1 MKVFFYATCIFLL
14 LATSAFATVYV
25 SSPTNNSI
33 VSSPVEYKATATT
46 STCSKGV
53 ASMGI
58 YVDNSLVYV
67 VDGAY
72 MDHDLSL
79 SAGSYHTVVEE
90 WDHCGGATYTTVNIT
105 VKGGTSGHTLEHLQA
120 SSGWKSWGELPP
132 GYGIC
137 NYPCP

>member
-1 MKVFFYATCIFLL
+1 MKSFFYATCIFIL

-58 YVDNSLVYV
+58 YVNNSLVYV
-67 VDGAY
+67 VDAAS

-79 SAGSYHTVVEE
+79 SDGAYHTVVEE
-90 WDHCGGATYTTVNIT
+90 WDHCGGATYTTVDIT
-105 VKGGTSGHTLEHLQA
+105 VKGGTSGHTLEHCLQA
-120 SSGWKSWGELPP
+120 TASA
-132 GYGIC
+132 ITRARA
-137 NYPCP
+137 